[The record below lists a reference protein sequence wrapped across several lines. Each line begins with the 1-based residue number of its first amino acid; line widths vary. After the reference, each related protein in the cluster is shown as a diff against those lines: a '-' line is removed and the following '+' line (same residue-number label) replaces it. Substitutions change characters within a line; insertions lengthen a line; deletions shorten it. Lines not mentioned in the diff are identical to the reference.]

1 METWGNV
8 AHLHFVFV
16 IFSIERKLLLKK
28 TKNSNRPQSSTLGYR
43 LLSSTRDFF
52 IYIYI
57 YKKKLLSVI
66 TEVLHKKNSQE
77 PLIYNGSVEDISEC
91 VSV

>member
-28 TKNSNRPQSSTLGYR
+28 NKKQQQTTEQHSWLQAAEFYKR
-43 LLSSTRDFF
+43 FF
-52 IYIYI
+52 YIYI